1 MLPLLTLGFLTGMR
15 HALEADHLAAVMA
28 LSTRRRGPLVTMI
41 RGAAWGAGHTAS
53 LLVLGGICLAAGT
66 TMSDAVATGFE
77 RLVGLVLIGLGIHV
91 LIRLRGRGIHLHVH
105 RHDDGVAHVH
115 AHAHRAGE
123 RRDPASHDHAHPP
136 AGHLRALM
144 VGMVHGAAGTAA
156 ILLLTATSVGSF
168 WWGLAHIGSF
178 GLGSILGMAALSAVI
193 AVPLDLSATRL
204 RRTFRV
210 LEAGIAAATV
220 LLGAGMLTGY

>member
-1 MLPLLTLGFLTGMR
+1 MLPLLAFGFLTGMR
-15 HALEADHLAAVMA
+15 HALEADHLAAVVA
-28 LSTRRRGPLVTMI
+28 LSTRSRGPLATMI

-66 TMSDAVATGFE
+66 TISDAVARSFE
-77 RLVGLVLIGLGIHV
+77 RVVGLVLIGLGIHV
-91 LIRLRGRGIHLHVH
+91 LIRLRARGVHMHIH

-115 AHAHRAGE
+115 AHTHRTGDAE
-123 RRDPASHDHAHPP
+123 AHDHRHPP

-178 GLGSILGMAALSAVI
+178 GVGSILGMAALSAVI
-193 AVPLDLSATRL
+193 AVPLDRSARRL
-204 RRTFRV
+204 RRSFHV
-210 LEAGIAAATV
+210 LETGIAAATMM
-220 LLGAGMLTGY
+220 LGAAMAAGY